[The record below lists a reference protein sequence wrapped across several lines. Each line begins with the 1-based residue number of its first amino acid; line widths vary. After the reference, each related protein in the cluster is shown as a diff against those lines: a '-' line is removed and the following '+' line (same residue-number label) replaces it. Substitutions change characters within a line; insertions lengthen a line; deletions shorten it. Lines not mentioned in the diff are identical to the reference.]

1 MNELELVGELRAE
14 IPSPTPARLSA
25 GRERLLASI
34 DASPTRSRRRR
45 RPGPRLRFRVAAV
58 AGGLAAVAAAA
69 VGIESTGQHVAR
81 PVVRV
86 SLARQVL
93 RSAAASAASRRAV
106 VPSPGQW
113 IYTRVVSY
121 DLGGGRSASN
131 SWLRFDGRAEA
142 YYQGG
147 QLIVHAMPATAG
159 HARSPLA
166 TFLSQPTP
174 ATAYGALASLPA
186 DPARLLAEVAS
197 EVSPSNIAGSGW
209 DPARGRSSV
218 AQLQFGFL
226 AELLWNAAE
235 APPPRVEAGVFTA
248 LADVPGVRAQWG
260 ASDALGRPAIVLSI
274 AGVDQQL
281 LLDPQSYRVT
291 GQRTLSNGS
300 WPMPASRGSA
310 TVPAGEVVDSLAWA
324 RVSFVPRPGQY

>member
-1 MNELELVGELRAE
+1 MNELELVRELRAGV
-14 IPSPTPARLSA
+14 PSPTPWRLSA

-34 DASPTRSRRRR
+34 GASPARSRRRR
-45 RPGPRLRFRVAAV
+45 GPGPRLRLRVAAV
-58 AGGLAAVAAAA
+58 AVGLAVVAIAA
-69 VGIESTGQHVAR
+69 VGIERTGQRVAR
-81 PVVRV
+81 PVFRV
-86 SLARQVL
+86 SLAKQVL
-93 RSAAASAASRRAV
+93 RSAAASAASRPAV
-106 VPSPGQW
+106 VPSRGQW
-113 IYTRVVSY
+113 IYTRVVGR
-121 DLGGGRSASN
+121 DLGGGRTVSD

-147 QLIVHAMPATAG
+147 QLIVHGVRGTAG
-159 HARSPLA
+159 RGSSPLA

-209 DPARGRSSV
+209 DRAGGRSSV

-235 APPPRVEAGVFTA
+235 VPPPRVEATVFTA

-260 ASDALGRPAIVLSI
+260 VSDALGRRAIALSI

-281 LLDPQSYRVT
+281 LLDPQSYQVT
-291 GQRTLSNGS
+291 GQRTVSNGS

-310 TVPAGEVVDSLAWA
+310 TVPAGKVVDSLAWG